1 MLSLES
7 VEWVYYKGTQEEKDV
22 LTYLLENG
30 NFIETLSIRFSVTIE
45 TEDRNRRQME
55 LESMPR
61 SSSRCQLSFT

>member
-45 TEDRNRRQME
+45 TEDRNRTQME
-55 LESMPR
+55 LR
-61 SSSRCQLSFT
+61 VHA